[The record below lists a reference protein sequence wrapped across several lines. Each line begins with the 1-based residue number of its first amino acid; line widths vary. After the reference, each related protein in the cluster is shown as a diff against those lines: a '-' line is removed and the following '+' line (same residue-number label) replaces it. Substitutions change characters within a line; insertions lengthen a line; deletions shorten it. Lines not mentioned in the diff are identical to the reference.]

1 MKVKI
6 ELERADFDALH
17 DVIIEALDL
26 ETEVTDEQIQ
36 KVWDR
41 VSEFTQGQGIH
52 LGCND
57 TVFSDNLYDELQG
70 DKEVFISLL
79 GFDKITN

>member
-36 KVWDR
+36 KVWD
-41 VSEFTQGQGIH
+41 SLPEDIQGTAIQW
-52 LGCND
+52 GCDD
-57 TVFSDNLYDELQG
+57 TVFSDNLYVKLQG
-70 DKEVFISLL
+70 DKEVFIGLL

>member
-41 VSEFTQGQGIH
+41 ISEFTQDQGIQW
-52 LGCND
+52 GCND
-57 TVFSDNLYDELQG
+57 TVFRENLYDELQ
-70 DKEVFISLL
+70 DAREVFISLL